1 LAGGWVRTLPR
12 IVLAVA
18 VLAAVFLLSLWGIR
32 PPAPK
37 PASLSA
43 SEFSGARAR
52 ALLAALVGDGVPH
65 PVGSAA
71 NEAVRAKILQLL
83 RQSGYQPE
91 VQPGFACDE
100 YGTCG
105 AVKNVVARLE
115 GAEPGQAVL
124 LAAHY
129 DSVPAGP
136 GASDDGVG
144 TATVLET
151 ARALKSLPKPRHSII
166 FLIDEGEEAGLLGAR
181 VFMDRHP
188 WAKEVRAAVNVDSR
202 GTAGPSLMFETGS
215 ANEWVIRLFAK
226 SVRRPATSSVFYTV
240 YKMLP
245 NDTDFT
251 IFKAAGAQ
259 GANFGFVGDAAH
271 YHTPLDN
278 LANASPA
285 SIQHCGDNALA
296 MALALANTDLTN
308 PPQRE
313 SSFFDVLGLWTL
325 WWPISWTLQIAIA
338 AALMLLGEIVWLFMK
353 RGLVL
358 REYLWGLLA
367 WPVMIAAAAAVGFAL
382 QMIVHKAGATP
393 VDWVAYPIPLQ
404 ATFWALG
411 LATVSSLGLV
421 FGKQAGASGMWAG
434 VWTWWGLF
442 SLAIASQ
449 TPGMVYIM
457 LVPTC
462 VAALAGIAI
471 ATHRG
476 EMDKLPL
483 VAVVLP
489 LAAAGIV
496 GFEPLL
502 MLYSGLGAPILAA
515 IALFAALFFTPLAPL
530 CGELQKVRGFTLIGL
545 PSVAAA
551 TAILAAIV
559 AILVPAYS
567 AKAPEQ
573 VNIHYWQD
581 GDSGKSEWVVQPG
594 SGRLQEPIRVAT
606 NFHRV
611 DKGPFPWSRRV
622 VFIAD
627 APSLPDLAAPTFTVL
642 EATLTGEKRSY
653 RALMRSERG
662 APDVAVFF
670 PPGSGVESV
679 RMEGEPLQP
688 QGERERKWAYY
699 DCPTMPAKG
708 VELSFTLPAGKTV
721 EVYTVDQ
728 TYGLPLDGMFLK
740 KARPLTTTQFQDGD
754 ITMVSRRVKLLP

>member
-1 LAGGWVRTLPR
+1 LAGGARAIPR

-32 PPAPK
+32 PPASK
-37 PASLSA
+37 PATISA
-43 SEFSGARAR
+43 GEFSGARAR
-52 ALLAALVGDGVPH
+52 TVLAALVSDGIPH
-65 PVGSAA
+65 PVGNAA
-71 NEAVRAKILQLL
+71 NDAVRAKILEQL
-83 RQSGYQPE
+83 RQSGYQPQI
-91 VQPGFACDE
+91 QPGFACDE

-105 AVKNVVARLE
+105 AVKNIVARLE
-115 GAEPGQAVL
+115 GSEPGQAVL

-144 TATVLET
+144 TATVLEL

-202 GTAGPSLMFETGS
+202 GTSGPSLMFETGS
-215 ANEWVIRLFAK
+215 ANEWLIRLFAK
-226 SVRRPATSSVFYTV
+226 TVRRPATSSVFYTV
-240 YKMLP
+240 YKTLP

-251 IFKAAGAQ
+251 VFKAAGAQ
-259 GANFGFVGDAAH
+259 GANFGFIGDAAH

-296 MALALANTDLTN
+296 MVLALANTDLTN

-313 SSFFDVLGLWTL
+313 ASYFDIFGLWTL
-325 WWPISWTLQIAIA
+325 WWPVSWTLQIAIA
-338 AALMLLGEIVWLFMK
+338 AALVLLGEIVWLFMK

-358 REYLWGLLA
+358 REYLWALLA
-367 WPVMIAAAAAVGFAL
+367 WPVMMAAAAALGFVL
-382 QMIVHKAGATP
+382 KFVVHRAGATP
-393 VDWVAYPIPLQ
+393 VDWVAYPFPLQ
-404 ATFWALG
+404 AAFWALG
-411 LATVSSLGLV
+411 MATVSSIGLV
-421 FGKQAGASGMWAG
+421 FGRLAGAAGLWAG

-442 SLAIASQ
+442 SIAIASQ
-449 TPGMVYIM
+449 TPGMAYIM
-457 LVPTC
+457 LVPMC
-462 VAALAGIAI
+462 VAALAGNAI
-471 ATHRG
+471 VTHRG
-476 EMDKLPL
+476 ELEKLPL
-483 VAVVLP
+483 MTVLLP

-502 MLYSGLGAPILAA
+502 MLYSGLGAPVLAA
-515 IALFAALFFTPLAPL
+515 IAVFAGLFFTPLVPL
-530 CGELQKVRGFTLIGL
+530 CGELQKVRGITLIGL
-545 PSVAAA
+545 PSAAAA

-559 AILVPAYS
+559 AVLVPAYS
-567 AKAPEQ
+567 AKAPEA
-573 VNIHYWQD
+573 VNIEYWQD
-581 GDSGKSEWVVQPG
+581 GDSGKSEWVVQPH

-611 DKGPFPWSRRV
+611 DKGPFPWSRKA

-627 APSLPDLAAPTFTVL
+627 APSLSDLAAPTFTVL

-653 RALMRSERG
+653 RTLMRSERG

-670 PPGSGVESV
+670 PPGSGVENV

-688 QGERERKWAYY
+688 QGERERKWAHY

-708 VELSFTLPAGKTV
+708 VELSFTLPAGKPV

-754 ITMVSRRVKLLP
+754 VTMVSRRVKLLP

>member
-1 LAGGWVRTLPR
+1 
-12 IVLAVA
+12 
-18 VLAAVFLLSLWGIR
+18 
-32 PPAPK
+32 
-37 PASLSA
+37 
-43 SEFSGARAR
+43 
-52 ALLAALVGDGVPH
+52 LAALVGDGAPH
-65 PVGSAA
+65 PIGSAA
-71 NEAVRAKILQLL
+71 NNVVRGKILQFLS
-83 RQSGYQPE
+83 QSGYQPE

-105 AVKNVVARLE
+105 AVKNVVARLD
-115 GAEPGQAVL
+115 GAEAGQAVL

-144 TATVLET
+144 TAAVLEI
-151 ARALKSLPKPRHSII
+151 ARALKSLPKPHHSII

-181 VFMDRHP
+181 VFIDRHP

-202 GTAGPSLMFETGS
+202 GTSGPSLMFETGS

-251 IFKAAGAQ
+251 VFKAAGAQ
-259 GANFGFVGDAAH
+259 GANFGFIGDAAH

-285 SIQHCGDNALA
+285 SIQHCGDNSLA

-308 PPQRE
+308 LPQRE
-313 SSFFDVLGLWTL
+313 ASFFDILGLWTL

-338 AALMLLGEIVWLFMK
+338 AALVLLGEIVWLFMK

-367 WPVMIAAAAAVGFAL
+367 WPVVIAAAAALGFAL

-393 VDWVAYPIPLQ
+393 VDWVAYPLPIQ
-404 ATFWALG
+404 AALWALG
-411 LATVSSLGLV
+411 LASVSSLGLV
-421 FGKQAGASGMWAG
+421 FGKQAGAAGSWAG
-434 VWTWWGLF
+434 VWTWWGLL
-442 SLAIASQ
+442 SIAIASQ
-449 TPGMVYIM
+449 TPGMVYII
-457 LVPTC
+457 LVPMC
-462 VAALAGIAI
+462 IAALAGIELAV
-471 ATHRG
+471 TRG
-476 EMDKLPL
+476 PIEKFPL
-483 VAVVLP
+483 LAVLLP

-502 MLYSGLGAPILAA
+502 MLYSGLGTPVLAA

-559 AILVPAYS
+559 AVLVPAYS

-573 VNIHYWQD
+573 VNMQYWQD

-611 DKGPFPWSRRV
+611 DKGPFPWSRKA

-642 EATLTGEKRSY
+642 EATVTGERRAY
-653 RALMRSERG
+653 RTLLRSERG
-662 APDVAVFF
+662 APDAAVFF

-688 QGERERKWAYY
+688 QGTRQQGALNGWASY
-699 DCPTMPAKG
+699 DCPTLPPKG
-708 VELSFTLPAGKTV
+708 VELSFTLPAGKPV
-721 EVYTVDQ
+721 EVYALDQ
-728 TYGLPLDGMFLK
+728 TYGLPLDGSFLK
-740 KARPLTTTQFQDGD
+740 KARPLTTTPFQDGD
-754 ITMVSRRVKLLP
+754 VTLVSRRVQLLP